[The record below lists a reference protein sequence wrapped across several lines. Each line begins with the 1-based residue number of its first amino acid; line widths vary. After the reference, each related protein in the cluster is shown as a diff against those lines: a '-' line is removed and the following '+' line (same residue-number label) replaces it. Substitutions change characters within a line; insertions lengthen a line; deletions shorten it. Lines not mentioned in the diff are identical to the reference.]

1 VPRTVEQVTD
11 RARPAT
17 STSIAALAP
26 TPDMST
32 AVTAWFDMAGDL
44 MKLPQQLFA
53 SMLGA
58 GNPHA
63 RTTTNGAAAYGRNA
77 DGVEVLRAPGAAAT
91 PEAHRELHPPNRGVS
106 MTANGTTGTY
116 ISLHEQR
123 VKLVAAALRQDSD
136 HTADTTNTADTADTA
151 DAMARRAL
159 YALDHIP
166 ENVR

>member
-1 VPRTVEQVTD
+1 MEQVTD

-26 TPDMST
+26 TPDMSK
-32 AVTAWFDMAGDL
+32 AVTAWFDMAGGM

-63 RTTTNGAAAYGRNA
+63 RTTTKGAAAYDRNA
-77 DGVEVLRAPGAAAT
+77 DGVEVLRAAGAAAT

-106 MTANGTTGTY
+106 MTANGTTGTD
-116 ISLHEQR
+116 ISLYEQR

-136 HTADTTNTADTADTA
+136 LTADTPDTPDTA